1 MLNRQVVF
9 STILAEQKAYWQKKL
24 GRELSVLAV
33 PSDYPRSSIQSF
45 RRAREILQLDQ
56 DFYLNLKQFGD
67 RRRRAE
73 SERENIML
81 FVTLLATFKAILQ
94 RYTGVEDIIVGSL
107 STDSLFNQ
115 EGGTPEKFVNPVA
128 LRTNLTGYP
137 SVQELLNRVVQT
149 VEEAAANR
157 DYPFE
162 KLVEELSGDEDS
174 TTAPIFQVMLVLDHL
189 GSSTSESPLQLEQ
202 LENISKYTTKCD
214 WVIWVS
220 EKEGSLTIECDYNAQ
235 LFKPAS
241 IKRMLAHFH
250 TLLEGLVTNPEQ
262 SISTLP
268 LLTIAEQQQLLV
280 EWNNTSAEYPQ
291 DKCIH
296 QLFEEQAERTPE
308 AVAAVFEG
316 ETLTYFELN
325 QQANQLAHY
334 LQELGV
340 KPEVLVG
347 ICVERSLEML
357 VGLLGILKAGG
368 AYVPLDPT
376 YPQERLAHMLEDAE
390 VRVVVTHSTLITGHL
405 SSVFTQKPMTLVGLD
420 TDWGRISQQSRS
432 NPTSD
437 VQPENLAYTIYTS
450 GSTGKPKG
458 VQLPHLGVVNFLT
471 SMAQQPGLT
480 AKDTLLAV
488 TTISFDIAGLELYLP
503 LSVGAKVV
511 LASREL
517 ASSGQLLAKLIRD
530 SGTTVMQ
537 ATPATWYLLLVAGW
551 EGIPG
556 LKILCGGEALPRELA
571 EQLLERKAS
580 LWNMYGPTEATIWS
594 TVYEVGKG
602 RQSQQTK
609 DAPESIGRPI
619 ANTQIYILDS
629 HLQPVSVG
637 VIGELH
643 IGGAGLARGYRNRPD
658 LTAEKFI
665 PNPFN
670 QSQSERL
677 YKTGDL
683 ARYLPDGNIEFL
695 GRIDHQVKIRG
706 FRIELG
712 EIESVLNRHPG
723 VNQSVVVAQES
734 SANGLSRGDKRL
746 VTYVV
751 PDPTYQGNDDLDE
764 SESQAIQEQWQ
775 ELWNLAYSQEATEAD
790 PTFNISGWNDSYTG
804 APIPAEEMREWV
816 KGTVERILSCKPNSV
831 LEIGCGTGM
840 LLFRVAPHCSAYYG
854 VDLAPKALRYIEEQ
868 MEKLEGSWSHV
879 QLRQGAANEAFEGIQ
894 PGEIDTL
901 IINSVVQLFPGIG
914 YLVEVLEK
922 AAKLIKPGGTIFI
935 GDVRS
940 LPLLEAFHASIQLHQ
955 APDSLTTEQLSQRI
969 RKSIVQEGQMAI
981 APAFF
986 TALQQHLPQISHV
999 QIQLRRGRYHNEMSK
1014 FRYDAILHVGQEIYP
1029 TAEPH
1034 WLDWQKDKLTFSS
1047 VRQLLLEN
1055 QPERL
1060 GVKQVSNSRLVPEM
1074 KLLELIKNG
1083 EPTTVGALKQ
1093 SLQQLK
1099 SDGIEPEEWWKL
1111 RAELTYTVAINWSE
1125 SQGYYDV
1132 VFQQGDTLS
1141 PSISPPVSSLPH
1153 KPWSAYANN
1162 PLQGQVA
1169 SKLEPQLRRYLQE
1182 NLPDYMVPTAFV
1194 TLEKMPLTPNGK
1206 VNRRALPL
1214 PDRSRPDLATTLVTA
1229 QSETEQ
1235 VIAKVWQEIL
1245 QLDLVGI
1252 QDNFFELGGNSLLLT
1267 QVHHQLAKL
1276 FGSNL
1281 SIVELFQYP
1290 TIKGLAQKLTQ
1301 TQDSTSGIKRSHRS
1315 TASSTRDIA
1324 IIGMSCRFPG
1334 AKNIDTFW
1342 QNLRDGVESISFF
1355 TEEELELDNPTVLS
1369 DPNYVNAGAVLPDID
1384 HFDASFFGYSAKEAG
1399 IMDPQQ
1405 RIFLECAW
1413 EALESAGYN
1422 PQTYE
1427 GLVGIYAGSGMN
1439 TYLINNVNPH
1449 CNFSL
1454 QQTFLGSALDLQVR
1468 LANGK
1473 DFLPTR
1479 VSYKLNLNGPSV
1491 NVQTAC
1497 STALVAVHMAS
1508 QSLLNGECD
1517 LAMAGGVAIC
1527 VPQKTGYL
1535 YQEDMI
1541 FSPDGKC
1548 RAFDADAQGTVF
1560 GNGTGIVV
1568 VKLLEKALEDG
1579 DKIHAVIKGSAINN
1593 DGALKVGYTAPSVE
1607 GQAAVIS
1614 EALARAKI
1622 DASTV
1627 SYVEAHGTGTALGDP
1642 IEIASLTQAFRE
1654 TSEEKGFCAIGSVKT
1669 NIGHLLEA
1677 AGIAGLIKAV
1687 LALKHQ
1693 QIPPSLHF
1701 QQPNPNINF
1710 EESPF
1715 YVNTTL
1721 SEWKTKGTPRRAGVS
1736 SFGMGGTNAHVVLEE
1751 APEDQNRELL
1761 TGNRKRP
1768 RHILALSAKTE
1779 KALQELSERYVSY
1792 LDSAQDAELANIC
1805 FTANTG
1811 RKHFNHRL
1819 AVVAESKQQLQEQL
1833 AAFPPSIVEVV
1844 SSQRQQI
1851 AFLFTGQGSQYLG
1864 MGRQL
1869 YETQPTFRE
1878 ALDRCDEILHSY
1890 LDKSLLEVLYP
1901 EQGNGEQETGNSFKD
1916 IDETTYTQPALFALE
1931 YALFQLWKSWGIEPD
1946 VVMGHSVGEYVAACV
1961 AGVFSLE
1968 DALKLIAERGRLM
1981 QALPQDGE
1989 MASLLASEE
1998 EAIGLQQ
2005 RFAIAAIGPY
2015 AEEVSIA
2022 AINGPQSVVISG
2034 KREAINA
2041 ICASLEAEEI
2051 KTKKLTVSHAFHS
2064 PLMEPMLAEFEQI
2077 ARQVSFSIPQIQL
2090 ISNITGE
2097 IATDEIATPEYWC
2110 RHVREPVQFAASM
2123 KGLAGADILVEIG
2136 PKPILLGMGRQC
2148 LPEHQGL
2155 WLPSLRPGQNDWQQL
2170 LTSLA
2175 ELYVQ
2180 GVSVDWFGF
2189 DRDYLRHRE
2198 NLPTYPFQRQRY
2210 WIEAADGWF
2219 QSKVTTQKSKVH
2231 PLLGQQLDLAGTE
2244 EIRFQSQINENSPVW
2259 LKDHRVFE
2267 DAIFPLTAYLEM
2279 ALAAGGAT
2287 CQSEQLR
2294 LEEVFIEQALPLSSG
2309 ENGWDTLQLVLKPE
2323 KIGVY
2328 SFEIFSLTSSSS
2340 AKVQSA
2346 WARHAFG
2353 QIRDIQQSPGDT
2365 RQPKFTQVDIA
2376 TLQAQCSEQISSQAF
2391 YQQLKQRNLNY
2402 GSSFQ
2407 AVEKLWRGKGTVLGQ
2422 ICLPKV
2428 LLEEAGDYN
2437 LHPALLDACLH
2448 ILGAIFPE
2456 DTYLPLVLE
2465 HLQVYQPPGSRL
2477 WSYGTIEGENNSKG
2491 ENLKAE
2497 LHLLDE
2503 SGNLVA
2509 FLSDLYLRRANPEL
2523 LQRTPDLK
2531 SHLYEVAWQPQA
2543 LTSPPKKEPGSW
2555 LIFTDRDGIGEQI
2568 AQKLSEIGH
2577 HCILVYSGSAYK
2589 QLETQHYQLNP
2600 TAPGDFQQ
2608 LFQEIES
2615 SKKNR
2620 LTPLGIVYLWS
2631 LEADEQN
2638 LCDLH
2643 LECGNVLHLVQA
2655 LAKTNLSS
2663 RLWLVTRGTQPVVT
2677 SAPLQVQQAPLW
2689 GLGKAIALEHRELHC
2704 TCLDIDHSDT
2714 QTATSV
2720 KALYRELLSTETED
2734 QIAYRQGVRYLARLQ
2749 QFQSQESVKQQ
2760 AFPSSSPVRV
2770 TINNYGVLDD
2780 IYLAPLK
2787 RRQPE
2792 PEEVEIQV
2800 RAAGLNFRDVL
2811 NALGMLKDY
2820 YAKHLGIDNPADIPF
2835 GFECAGTIVALGEN
2849 VDNFQIGD
2857 EVVALAVGS
2866 LSSFVTTK
2874 AQNVAPKPQS
2884 LSFEEAATIPAA
2896 FLTAYYGL
2904 CELANIQ
2911 AGERILIHSAAGGVG
2926 QAAVQ
2931 LAQRTGAEIFG
2942 TASEGKWEFLK
2953 LMGIDHVMNSRTLEF
2968 AEQVM
2973 AITNGEGVD
2982 IVLNSFNK
2990 EFVDKSFEALA
3001 QGGRF
3006 VELGKIEIWDEQKV
3020 QELRPDASYF
3030 PFDFGE
3036 VSQENPGLITSLFAQ
3051 LKQEFEQGIL
3061 KPLPHKIFPIQNL
3074 VDAFRFMAGAKHIG
3088 KVVLSIPE
3096 MKTSSVNQ
3104 KLVRGDSSYLI
3115 TGGLGALGLKVAN
3128 WLVEQGAK
3136 NLVLTSRRGI
3146 SSDAARETVSQLEK
3160 VGAAVR
3166 VVCADVSKRE
3176 DVARL
3181 LEECRATAPLGG
3193 IIHGAGVLDDGVLLQ
3208 QSVERFSR
3216 VMAPKVAGAWNL
3228 HNLTLDLPLD
3238 FFVCFSSV
3246 ASSLGTSG
3254 QSNYVA
3260 ANAFLDSL
3268 AHHRQALGLPCLTV
3282 NWGAWAQTG
3291 MVTDLSEA
3299 HQRRLKEWGMDFII
3313 PQQGLQMLGQL
3324 LQQQAVQVSVMPVN
3338 WSKWLGRFP
3347 TTPPF
3352 YKNVQPSK
3360 SIEPKQLDFGEQ
3372 LEALPPSQRRG
3383 LLVEY
3388 LRIQVAKTLGV
3399 SSPEQ
3404 IELGQRLFDLGLDS
3418 LMAVE
3423 LRSRLQSSL
3432 GCSLRSTL
3440 LFDYPTI
3447 EALVDYLAQEV
3458 LSLEEAESSTQAI
3471 PRKELAG
3478 NDSYDSTLVTIQP
3491 QGSQPPLFFVPGILG
3506 NVFYLERL
3514 AYYLG
3519 SEQPFY
3525 GLRSA
3530 CSSASL
3536 SLGLDEDVEPY
3547 ERIEDIAAHHIKGI
3561 QTLQPNG
3568 PYLLGG
3574 HSFGGKVAFETAQQ
3588 LRMMGQEVSM
3598 LAIVDIQVGVTD
3610 KTKEVINWNDTE
3622 YIANLAYEWGL
3633 ALNKDLGVSL
3643 EQLQSLSWDEQ
3654 IDYFLEQLKISGQ
3667 NYDQNELR
3675 RLVKVYKANTQAMS
3689 QYLPQES
3696 YSGSITLFRAEDLSP
3711 KYEFLPN
3718 EMATEENPTWGW
3730 DKLSTQPLVFDTV
3743 PGDHFTMMMEP
3754 QVRVLAEKLKYY
3766 LAQVI

>member
-1 MLNRQVVF
+1 M
-9 STILAEQKAYWQKKL
+9 STSEIQALVTSMAEQEAYWRKKL

-33 PSDYPRSSIQSF
+33 PSDYPRSSIELFKRS
-45 RRAREILQLDQ
+45 RETLQLEQ
-56 DFYLNLKQFGD
+56 DFCSELKQFCD
-67 RRRRAE
+67 RE
-73 SERENIML
+73 K
-81 FVTLLATFKAILQ
+81 FVTLLAAFKTILY
-94 RYTGVEDIIVGSL
+94 RYTGVEDIIVGSI
-107 STDSLFNQ
+107 STNSLFRL
-115 EGGTPEKFVNPVA
+115 EVEASGKLGNPVA
-128 LRTNLTGYP
+128 LRTDLTGAP
-137 SVQELLNRVVQT
+137 TAQELCDRVAQT
-149 VEEAAANR
+149 VEEATAHR

-162 KLVEELSGDEDS
+162 KLVEDLPKDEDS
-174 TTAPIFQVMLVLDHL
+174 TTTPIFQVMLVL
-189 GSSTSESPLQLEQ
+189 GNPVSSIAESPLQEEL
-202 LENISKYTTKCD
+202 SKYTKQCD
-214 WVIWVS
+214 WVVWVS
-220 EKEGSLTIECDYNAQ
+220 ESEGRLTIECDYNAQ
-235 LFKPAS
+235 LFKPDS
-241 IKRMLAHFH
+241 IRRMLGHFQ
-250 TLLEGLVTNPEQ
+250 TLLEGLLTNPNE

-268 LLTIAEQQQLLV
+268 LLTTAEQQQLLV
-280 EWNNTSAEYPQ
+280 DWNDTSMEYSQ

-296 QLFEEQAERTPE
+296 QLFEEQARRTPDAI
-308 AVAAVFEG
+308 AVVFE
-316 ETLTYFELN
+316 EEQLTYFELN

-334 LQELGV
+334 LQQLGV
-340 KPEVLVG
+340 GPEVLVG
-347 ICVERSLEML
+347 ICLERSHLML

-368 AYVPLDPT
+368 AYVPLDPA
-376 YPQERLAHMLEDAE
+376 YPQERLAYMLEDAQ
-390 VRVVVTHSTLITGHL
+390 VRVVLTHSLLVTGHL
-405 SSVFTQKPMTLVGLD
+405 LSVLNPEQMTVVRLD
-420 TDWGRISQQSRS
+420 SDWEMISQQSQN
-432 NPTSD
+432 NPTSN

-458 VQLPHLGVVNFLT
+458 VQLCHQGVVNFLT
-471 SMAQQPGLT
+471 TMAQRPGLT
-480 AKDTLLAV
+480 SKDTLLAV

-517 ASSGQLLAKLIRD
+517 ASSGQLLAKLLQE

-537 ATPATWYLLLVAGW
+537 ATPATWYLLLAAGW

-571 EQLLERKAS
+571 EQLLERKAC

-594 TVYEVGKG
+594 TVYEVAKG

-609 DAPESIGRPI
+609 DVPESIGRPI

-629 HLQPVSVG
+629 HLQPVPVG

-665 PNPFN
+665 PCPLFLTNN
-670 QSQSERL
+670 KEQRTNDQRLL

-695 GRIDHQVKIRG
+695 GRIDHQVKVRG

-712 EIESVLNRHPG
+712 EIESVLNRHLG
-723 VNQSVVVAQES
+723 VNQSVVVAHNN
-734 SANGLSRGDKRL
+734 SANGLSGEDKRL
-746 VTYVV
+746 VAYVV
-751 PDPTYQGNDDLDE
+751 PDPTYQGNDELDE

-775 ELWNLAYSQEATEAD
+775 ELWDLAYSQEATEAD

-816 KGTVERILSCKPNSV
+816 KGTVERILSCKPNRV

-879 QLRQGAANEAFEGIQ
+879 QLRQGAADGAFEGIQ

-901 IINSVVQLFPGIG
+901 IINSVVQLFPGID

-922 AAKLIKPGGTIFI
+922 AAKLIKPGGSIFI

-955 APDSLTTEQLSQRI
+955 APNSLTAEQLRQRI
-969 RKSIVQEGQMAI
+969 SKSMVQEGQMAI

-999 QIQLRRGRYHNEMSK
+999 QIQLRQGSYHNEMSK
-1014 FRYDAILHVGQEIYP
+1014 FRYDAILHIGQEIALV
-1029 TAEPH
+1029 AEPH
-1034 WLDWQKDKLTFSS
+1034 RLDWQNDKLSFSS
-1047 VRQLLLEN
+1047 VRQFLLEN

-1060 GVKQVSNSRLVPEM
+1060 ELKQVPNSRLAPEV
-1074 KLLELIKNG
+1074 KLLDLLNKG
-1083 EPTTVGALKQ
+1083 EPTTVGKLKQ
-1093 SLQQLK
+1093 SLQQLN

-1111 RAELTYTVAINWSE
+1111 SAELPYTIAINWSE
-1125 SQGYYDV
+1125 SQACYDV

-1141 PSISPPVSSLPH
+1141 PDPSPPISSSPLQ
-1153 KPWSAYANN
+1153 PWTAYANN
-1162 PLQGQVA
+1162 PLQGKVA
-1169 SKLEPQLRRYLQE
+1169 SKLEPQLRRYLQD
-1182 NLPDYMVPTAFV
+1182 NLPDYMVPTTFV
-1194 TLEKMPLTPNGK
+1194 TLEEMPLTPNGK
-1206 VNRRALPL
+1206 VNRRALPE
-1214 PDRSRPDLATTLVTA
+1214 PDRSRPDLVTTLVMA

-1235 VIAKVWQEIL
+1235 VIAKVWQEVL

-1267 QVHHQLAKL
+1267 QVHNQLAKL

-1290 TIKGLAQKLTQ
+1290 TIQGLAQKLTQ
-1301 TQDSTSGIKRSHRS
+1301 TQDATPGIKRSHRS

-1355 TEEELELDNPTVLS
+1355 AEEELALDNPTVLS
-1369 DPNYVNAGAVLPDID
+1369 NPNYVKAGAVLPDID
-1384 HFDASFFGYSAKEAG
+1384 CFDASFFGYSAKEAE

-1413 EALESAGYN
+1413 EALENAGYN
-1422 PQTYE
+1422 PQTYD
-1427 GLVGIYAGSGMN
+1427 GLVGVYAGSGMN
-1439 TYLINNVNPH
+1439 TYLINNVHPQR
-1449 CNFSL
+1449 NFSP

-1473 DFLPTR
+1473 DFLPTK

-1497 STALVAVHMAS
+1497 STALVAVHTAS

-1517 LAMAGGVAIC
+1517 LAMAGGVAVG

-1568 VKLLEKALEDG
+1568 LKLLEKALEDG

-1607 GQAAVIS
+1607 GQAAVIA
-1614 EALARAKI
+1614 EALARAEI

-1642 IEIASLTQAFRE
+1642 IEIAALTQAFRE
-1654 TSEEKGFCAIGSVKT
+1654 TSEDKGFCAIGSVKT
-1669 NIGHLLEA
+1669 NIGHLVEA
-1677 AGIAGLIKAV
+1677 AGIAGLIKTV
-1687 LALKHQ
+1687 LALKHK
-1693 QIPPSLHF
+1693 QIPPTLHF
-1701 QQPNPNINF
+1701 KQANPNIDF
-1710 EESPF
+1710 ESSPF
-1715 YVNTTL
+1715 YVNTQL
-1721 SEWKTKGTPRRAGVS
+1721 SEWERNGTPRRAGVS

-1751 APEDQNRELL
+1751 APEQFKIQNAKLKNERPWQVL
-1761 TGNRKRP
+1761 T
-1768 RHILALSAKTE
+1768 LSAKNE
-1779 KALQELSERYVSY
+1779 QALQELAEHYVGY
-1792 LDSAQDAELANIC
+1792 LDAEPTTELANIC

-1819 AVVAESKQQLQEQL
+1819 AVVAESREDLKEQL
-1833 AAFPPSIVEVV
+1833 AVFPPPIVGVV
-1844 SSQRQQI
+1844 NSHRKQI
-1851 AFLFTGQGSQYLG
+1851 AFLFTGQGSQYVN
-1864 MGRQL
+1864 MACQL

-1878 ALDRCDEILHSY
+1878 ALDHCNEILNSY
-1890 LDKSLLEVLYP
+1890 LDQSLLEVLYP
-1901 EQGNGEQETGNSFKD
+1901 DQGNGKQGKENSFND

-1931 YALFQLWKSWGIEPD
+1931 YALYQLWKSWGIEPD
-1946 VVMGHSVGEYVAACV
+1946 IVMGHSVGEYVAACV
-1961 AGVFSLE
+1961 AGVLSLE
-1968 DALKLIAERGRLM
+1968 DGLKLIAERGRLM

-1989 MASLLASEE
+1989 MVSVLATEE
-1998 EAIGLQQ
+1998 QVTVAIK
-2005 RFAIAAIGPY
+2005 PY
-2015 AEEVSIA
+2015 QKDVSIA
-2022 AINGPQSVVISG
+2022 AINGPESIVISG

-2041 ICASLEAEEI
+2041 VIPILEAEGI

-2064 PLMEPMLAEFEQI
+2064 PLMEPMLAEFEQV
-2077 ARQVSFSIPQIQL
+2077 ARQVSFSPPQIKL

-2097 IATDEIATPEYWC
+2097 IATEEIATTEYWC
-2110 RHVREPVQFAASM
+2110 RHVRQPVQFAASI
-2123 KGLAGADILVEIG
+2123 KSLADVDILLEIG

-2155 WLPSLRPGQNDWQQL
+2155 WLPSLRPGQDDWQQL

-2175 ELYVQ
+2175 KLYAQ
-2180 GVSVDWFGF
+2180 GVSVDWSGF
-2189 DRDYLRHRE
+2189 EQDYLRRRE
-2198 NLPTYPFQRQRY
+2198 PLPTYPFQRQRY
-2210 WIEAADGWF
+2210 WIEPADGWF
-2219 QSKVTTQKSKVH
+2219 QSKVTTQKSQVH
-2231 PLLGQQLDLAGTE
+2231 PLLGQHLDLAGTE

-2259 LKDHRVFE
+2259 LKDHRIFE

-2287 CQSEQLR
+2287 CQSDQLV
-2294 LEEVFIEQALPLSSG
+2294 LEDVSIEQALPLSSG
-2309 ENGWDTLQLVLKPE
+2309 DNEWDKLQLVLTPE
-2323 KIGVY
+2323 KSDVY
-2328 SFEIFSLTSSSS
+2328 SFEIFSITSSGS
-2340 AKVQSA
+2340 AKVKSV
-2346 WARHAFG
+2346 WTRHVFG
-2353 QIRDIQQSPGDT
+2353 QIRDIQQSPGNT
-2365 RQPKFTQVDIA
+2365 KKPKFTQVDIA
-2376 TLQAQCSEQISSQAF
+2376 TLQAQCTEQISHQEF
-2391 YQQLKQRNLNY
+2391 YQQLQQRNLNY

-2407 AVEKLWRGKGTVLGQ
+2407 AVENLWKGKGTVLGQ
-2422 ICLPKV
+2422 ICLPEA
-2428 LLEEAGDYN
+2428 LLEEAGNYN

-2448 ILGAIFPE
+2448 ILGALFPD

-2465 HLQVYQPPGSRL
+2465 HLQVYRPPSSRL
-2477 WSYGTIEGENNSKG
+2477 WSYGTIEGINNSKG

-2503 SGNLVA
+2503 NGHLVA
-2509 FLSDLYLRRANPEL
+2509 FLSDLYLRRASPEL
-2523 LQRTPDLK
+2523 LQRTSDLK
-2531 SHLYEVAWQPQA
+2531 NHLYEVAWQPQA
-2543 LTSPPKKEPGSW
+2543 LTSPSKEEPGSW

-2568 AQKLSEIGH
+2568 AQQLSEIGH
-2577 HCILVYSGSAYK
+2577 RCILVDSGSAYK
-2589 QLETQHYQLNP
+2589 KLQAQHYQLNP
-2600 TAPGDFQQ
+2600 TVPGDFQQ
-2608 LFQEIES
+2608 LFQEVES
-2615 SKKNR
+2615 SENNKLR
-2620 LTPLGIVYLWS
+2620 DFGIVYLWS
-2631 LEADEQN
+2631 LDISEQD
-2638 LCDLH
+2638 LPDLH
-2643 LECGNVLHLVQA
+2643 LSCGSVLHLVQA
-2655 LAKTNLSS
+2655 LAKTNLSP
-2663 RLWLVTRGTQPVVT
+2663 RLWLITGLTQPVGK
-2677 SAPLQVQQAPLW
+2677 AAHLQVQQTPLW
-2689 GLGKAIALEHRELHC
+2689 GLGKAIALEHPELRC
-2704 TCLDIDHSDT
+2704 TCLDLDPSDAK
-2714 QTATSV
+2714 TAAFV
-2720 KALYRELLSTETED
+2720 KELSRELLSTEGED

-2749 QFQSQESVKQQ
+2749 QFQSQDSAQQQ
-2760 AFPSSSPVRV
+2760 AFASNSPVRV

-2780 IYLAPLK
+2780 IYLTPLK
-2787 RRQPE
+2787 RRQPK
-2792 PEEVEIQV
+2792 PDEVEIQV

-2811 NALGMLKDY
+2811 NALGMLKEY
-2820 YAKHLGIDNPADIPF
+2820 YAEHLGIDNPADIPF
-2835 GFECAGTIVALGEN
+2835 GFECAGTVVTLGEN
-2849 VDNFQIGD
+2849 VDHLQVGD
-2857 EVVALAVGS
+2857 EVVALTVGS

-2874 AQNVAPKPQS
+2874 AQNVAPKPEG

-2904 CELANIQ
+2904 YELANIQ
-2911 AGERILIHSAAGGVG
+2911 AEDRILIHSAAGGVG

-2931 LAQRTGAEIFG
+2931 LAQSAGAEVFG
-2942 TASEGKWEFLK
+2942 TASEGKWGFLK
-2953 LMGIDHVMNSRTLEF
+2953 SMGVDHIMNSRTLEF
-2968 AEQVM
+2968 AQQVM
-2973 AITNGEGVD
+2973 AITNGKGVN

-2990 EFVDKSFEALA
+2990 EFVDKSFEVLT

-3006 VELGKIEIWDEQKV
+3006 VELGKIDIWDEQKV
-3020 QELRPDASYF
+3020 QQERPDAAYF
-3030 PFDFGE
+3030 PFDLGE
-3036 VSQENPGLITSLFAQ
+3036 VSQENPGLITSLFAS
-3051 LKQEFEQGIL
+3051 LKQKFAEGIL
-3061 KPLPHKIFPIQNL
+3061 KPLPHKIFPIEN
-3074 VDAFRFMAGAKHIG
+3074 VVNAFRFMAGTKHIG
-3088 KVVLSIPE
+3088 KVVLSFPE
-3096 MKTSSVNQ
+3096 IKTSSLNQ
-3104 KLVRGDSSYLI
+3104 ELVRGDSSYLI
-3115 TGGLGALGLKVAN
+3115 TGGLGALGLKLAN

-3136 NLVLTSRRGI
+3136 NLVLISRRGI
-3146 SSDAARETVSQLEK
+3146 SSDAAQETVSQLQK
-3160 VGAAVR
+3160 AGVVVK
-3166 VVCADVSKRE
+3166 VVCADVSQQE

-3181 LEECRATAPLGG
+3181 LEECQATAPLRG

-3228 HNLTLDLPLD
+3228 HNLTRDLPLD

-3246 ASSLGTSG
+3246 SSSLGTSG
-3254 QSNYVA
+3254 QGNYVA

-3268 AHHRQALGLPCLTV
+3268 AHHRHALGLPSLTV
-3282 NWGAWAQTG
+3282 NWGAWAETG
-3291 MVTDLSEA
+3291 MATELSEA
-3299 HQRRLKEWGMDFII
+3299 HQRRLKEWGMDFIMS
-3313 PQQGLQMLGQL
+3313 QQGLPMLGQL
-3324 LQQQAVQVSVMPVN
+3324 LRQEAVQVSVVPVN
-3338 WSKWLGRFP
+3338 WSKWLGRFLKV
-3347 TTPPF
+3347 PPF
-3352 YKNVQPSK
+3352 YQKVQPSK
-3360 SIEPKQLDFGEQ
+3360 SKSRKPKQPEFGQQ
-3372 LEALPPSQRRG
+3372 LEAAPPSQRRG

-3404 IELGQRLFDLGLDS
+3404 IELEQRLFDLGLDS

-3447 EALVDYLAQEV
+3447 EALVDYLAKEV
-3458 LSLEEAESSTQAI
+3458 LSLENAASSNQTTSHQEI
-3471 PRKELAG
+3471 AG
-3478 NDSYDSTLVTIQP
+3478 NDSYHSTLVTIQP

-3514 AYYLG
+3514 AHYLG

-3525 GLRSA
+3525 ALR
-3530 CSSASL
+3530 
-3536 SLGLDEDVEPY
+3536 SLGLDEDLEPY
-3547 ERIEDIAAHHIKGI
+3547 KRIEDIAAHHIKGI
-3561 QTLQPNG
+3561 TTLQPHG

-3574 HSFGGKVAFETAQQ
+3574 HSFGGKVAFEIAQQ
-3588 LRMMGQEVSM
+3588 LRMRGEEVSL
-3598 LAIVDIQVGVTD
+3598 LAIIDTQVGVTN
-3610 KTKEVINWNDTE
+3610 KTKEVINWNDLE

-3633 ALNKDLGVSL
+3633 ALDKDLEVSL
-3643 EQLQSLSWDEQ
+3643 DKLQSLNSDEQ
-3654 IDYFLEQLKISGQ
+3654 IYYFLEQLKMSGQ

-3675 RLVKVYKANTQAMS
+3675 RVVQVYKANTQAMS
-3689 QYLPQES
+3689 QYLSQES
-3696 YSGSITLFRAEDLSP
+3696 YSGLITLFRAEDLSP
-3711 KYEFLPN
+3711 KYEFLPD
-3718 EMATEENPTWGW
+3718 EIATRENPTWGW
-3730 DKLSTQPLVFDTV
+3730 DKLATQPLVFDTV
-3743 PGDHFTMMMEP
+3743 PGDHFTIMMEP
-3754 QVRVLAEKLKYY
+3754 QVRVLAEKLKDY
-3766 LAQVI
+3766 LARVI